1 MARPNITI
9 DWEKVNDYARAHASG
24 TSIARLLG
32 IDPKTLAKAIKREYH
47 MGYTEFMEA
56 RKEEGRTIVKKVIYD
71 AVIGGNALLAIWW
84 SKNCMGWTDKASV
97 DHTGLAPILQ
107 INLGNSDED
116 PQKIKQIEN
125 FFNGK
130 AVDAGIRKELRGISE
145 AIETDSQ

>member
-1 MARPNITI
+1 MAGRPITPI
-9 DWEKVNDYARAHASG
+9 DWDKVNDYARAHASLA
-24 TSIARLLG
+24 SIARLLG
-32 IDPKTLAKAIKREYH
+32 IHSHTLEKAIKRVYH
-47 MGYTEFMEA
+47 MNYTEFMEA
-56 RKEEGRTIVKKVIYD
+56 RKEEGRTLVKKVIYD

-116 PQKIKQIEN
+116 PTKIKQIEN

-130 AVDAGIRKELRGISE
+130 TVDASIRKELTGISE
-145 AIETDSQ
+145 AIEVNS